1 MKLKIKYQRVA
12 AVNPIEPIAKGEWID
27 LYLAQKTRLAK
38 GEYKILSLGI
48 RMKLPEGFE
57 AWMVPRSSTFKNF
70 KLIMTNSVGIID
82 SSYQGPTDVWGF
94 PAIAMEDIVLLP
106 NKRICQFR
114 IMPSQKASFWTKLK
128 WLFVSGIE
136 FVEEDWISRDRG
148 GFGST
153 GV

>member
-27 LYLAQKTRLAK
+27 LCLANKTRLSE

-48 RMKLPEGFE
+48 RMKLPKGFE
-57 AWMVPRSSTFKNF
+57 AWIVPRSSTFKNF

-94 PAIAMEDIVLLP
+94 PAVAMEDIVLLP

>member
-12 AVNPIEPIAKGEWID
+12 AVNPIEPITKGEWID
-27 LYLAQKTRLAK
+27 LYLANKTRLAE

-48 RMKLPEGFE
+48 RMKLPKEFE
-57 AWMVPRSSTFKNF
+57 AWIVPRSSTFKNF
-70 KLIMTNSVGIID
+70 KLLMTNSVGIID

-94 PAIAMEDIVLLP
+94 PVVAMNDIVLLP

-136 FVEEDWISRDRG
+136 FVEEDWISQNRG